1 MCKRKVVSQLSLG
14 LLLAALAFAMSAVCG
29 AQTSKD
35 SNQFSAIL
43 ADIKTEA
50 LQLRHDAEDLKTF
63 THNSHLT
70 WESHAQKVTE
80 IKDHVNEAGK
90 LLAKL
95 DSARGSASLWQQ
107 EAFDH
112 IVPMMKE
119 LASSVEATIEH
130 FDQRPGLLRTG
141 PYVEFADANYELAS
155 NSAEVISDYVE
166 YGKSKAKSDELAA
179 KLAVPEN

>member
-14 LLLAALAFAMSAVCG
+14 LLLVALVVATSSVYA
-29 AQTSKD
+29 AQTSRD
-35 SNQFSAIL
+35 STEFSAIL
-43 ADIKTEA
+43 GDIKAEA

-63 THNSHLT
+63 THNPHLS
-70 WESHAQKVTE
+70 WESHAKKVTE
-80 IKDHVNEAGK
+80 IKDHVNEAGR

-95 DSARGSASLWQQ
+95 DNARGSASLWQQ
-107 EAFDH
+107 EAIDH
-112 IVPMMKE
+112 ITPLLKE
-119 LASSVEATIEH
+119 LASGVESAIEH
-130 FDQRPGLLRTG
+130 FNQRPTLLHTG
-141 PYVEFADANYELAS
+141 PYVEYADANYELAS

>member
-14 LLLAALAFAMSAVCG
+14 LLLVALVFATSSMCV
-29 AQTSKD
+29 AQTSRD
-35 SNQFSAIL
+35 STEFSMIL

-50 LQLRHDAEDLKTF
+50 IQLRNDAEDLKMF
-63 THNSHLT
+63 THSGFS
-70 WESHAQKVTE
+70 WQSHATKVNE

-90 LLAKL
+90 LLTKL

-107 EAFDH
+107 EAIDH
-112 IVPMMKE
+112 IGPLLRE
-119 LASSVEATIEH
+119 LASSVESTIEH
-130 FDQRPGLLRTG
+130 FNQRPGLLRTG
-141 PYVEFADANYELAS
+141 PYAEFADANYELAS

>member
-14 LLLAALAFAMSAVCG
+14 LLLAALVFATSSMYA
-29 AQTSKD
+29 AQTSRD
-35 SNQFSAIL
+35 STEFSMIL

-50 LQLRHDAEDLKTF
+50 IQLRHDAEDLKTF
-63 THNSHLT
+63 THSTLS
-70 WESHAQKVTE
+70 WQSHATKINE

-90 LLAKL
+90 LLTKL
-95 DSARGSASLWQQ
+95 DSARGTASLWQQ
-107 EAFDH
+107 EAIDH
-112 IVPMMKE
+112 IAPLLKE
-119 LASSVEATIEH
+119 IASSVQSTIEH
-130 FDQRPGLLRTG
+130 FNQRPGLLRTG
-141 PYVEFADANYELAS
+141 PYAEFADANYELAS

>member
-63 THNSHLT
+63 THKNLS
-70 WESHAQKVTE
+70 WESHATKVNE
-80 IKDHVNEAGK
+80 IRDHVNEAGK
-90 LLAKL
+90 LLTKL
-95 DSARGSASLWQQ
+95 DSATGSASLWQQ
-107 EAFDH
+107 EAIDH
-112 IVPMMKE
+112 IAPLLKE
-119 LASSVEATIEH
+119 LASSVESTIEH
-130 FDQRPGLLRTG
+130 FNQRPGLLRTG
-141 PYVEFADANYELAS
+141 PYAEFADANYELAS